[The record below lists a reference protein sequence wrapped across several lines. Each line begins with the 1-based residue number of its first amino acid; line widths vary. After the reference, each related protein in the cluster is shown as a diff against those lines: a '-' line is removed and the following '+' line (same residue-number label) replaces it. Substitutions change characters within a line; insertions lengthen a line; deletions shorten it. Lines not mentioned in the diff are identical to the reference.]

1 MRLSAEEDQAAI
13 GRLFSAGDVVHLD
26 VLALQLGC
34 KRLVGVDRCVEGR
47 ELLRR
52 GFVDPQARLA
62 RFLER
67 VDVNDGEV
75 VALEVANRVV
85 DLGRPVHRG
94 ACRVGNAAEGQGGEG
109 SDDGKLGYAVHG
121 HAPLFAC
128 DIATAG
134 LLPERGTLMG
144 LGDRSPSRAAA
155 ASKRRL
161 RVASPAL
168 RRAGRFRLIGAAF
181 PRLGAGARRAN
192 A

>member
-1 MRLSAEEDQAAI
+1 
-13 GRLFSAGDVVHLD
+13 
-26 VLALQLGC
+26 
-34 KRLVGVDRCVEGR
+34 
-47 ELLRR
+47 
-52 GFVDPQARLA
+52 
-62 RFLER
+62 
-67 VDVNDGEV
+67 
-75 VALEVANRVV
+75 
-85 DLGRPVHRG
+85 
-94 ACRVGNAAEGQGGEG
+94 
-109 SDDGKLGYAVHG
+109 
-121 HAPLFAC
+121 LFAC

-168 RRAGRFRLIGAAF
+168 RRAGRLRLIGAAF